1 MAQLSRVPPP
11 TSPFNGRWSGLAAVA
26 AAALIV
32 AILKPWAEPGT
43 APASRSS
50 ASPAAAASPDVGA
63 ARVARAPITRTY
75 EPSMFGPAPPEPG
88 WEVWAAAP
96 LVRAGFSG
104 PPEAPGVGAAAN
116 APESTPL
123 IGGPVIDLGSADELA
138 VLGLN
143 VPVGTAI
150 ASVRLWRFSDEGQ
163 PRRVELTE
171 LAAPWPVDHFRVFGV
186 RRPGLDQDTVLAWQP
201 GLYRLDLLV
210 DPADRIRS
218 LMLTVGQGTGP
229 PDSLAVD
236 PPAEPVAALDEHLL
250 RRLPDEAN
258 LWAFGRLL
266 TGWARPSAAGTC
278 RVAEMWRAIERADR
292 CRPLPI
298 GSTSAIGVNLP
309 ASMSVA
315 SIRLVAVDP
324 LPGALD
330 LESPAPLRGGPGLA
344 MIEAPSDGFPDG
356 IYRLDVRLVSGHTL
370 HWYVEVSPGSRK
382 AGEITAGRRGD
393 T

>member
-1 MAQLSRVPPP
+1 
-11 TSPFNGRWSGLAAVA
+11 
-26 AAALIV
+26 
-32 AILKPWAEPGT
+32 
-43 APASRSS
+43 
-50 ASPAAAASPDVGA
+50 
-63 ARVARAPITRTY
+63 
-75 EPSMFGPAPPEPG
+75 
-88 WEVWAAAP
+88 
-96 LVRAGFSG
+96 
-104 PPEAPGVGAAAN
+104 
-116 APESTPL
+116 
-123 IGGPVIDLGSADELA
+123 

-143 VPVGTAI
+143 VPTGTTI
-150 ASVRLWRFSDEGQ
+150 ASVRLWRFSDGGQ

-186 RRPGLDQDTVLAWQP
+186 RRPGLAGGTVLAWEP

-218 LMLTVGQGTGP
+218 LMLTVGRGVDP
-229 PDSLAVD
+229 PDTLAVD

-250 RRLPDEAN
+250 RRLPDQAN

-278 RVAEMWRAIERADR
+278 RVAEMWRAIETGDR

-309 ASMSVA
+309 ATMSVE

-356 IYRLDVRLVSGHTL
+356 IYRLDVRLVTGRTM

-382 AGEITAGRRGD
+382 AGEVTAGTRGD